1 MLSCYNYVTE
11 LIASF
16 VVYCVFTYTQCIT
29 LGYGLGD
36 HWLLWP
42 RCDSLFFTYMREKLV
57 AVYMYNRLLY
67 VIHVY
72 LSTVCVLF

>member
-1 MLSCYNYVTE
+1 MYNGYDLCIFPADATANKLETALSR
-11 LIASF
+11 
-16 VVYCVFTYTQCIT
+16 
-29 LGYGLGD
+29 D
-36 HWLLWP
+36 HWLVWP
-42 RCDSLFFTYMREKLV
+42 HCDSLFFMYMREKLV